1 MQQNY
6 SLKQLNTFHIEARA
20 RWFQGFKE
28 KDVLIDFLSG
38 KLIDFPTYMILGG
51 GSNVLFAEN
60 FDGLVVH
67 VDVRGKSIEN
77 EDENFIYLRVQAGED
92 WDQLVELAVNNNWGG
107 LENLSLIPGRVG
119 ACPIQNIGA
128 YGVEVK
134 DTILEVECFDL
145 RSKQTIFLKNEDC
158 KFGYRNSIFKSVF
171 KGSVVILS
179 VLFRLRK
186 KPELNYAYNTLQKE
200 LKNVYP
206 IDIRAVRDAVIR
218 VRQQRLPDPKVF
230 GNAGSFFKNPVI
242 PEAHFYWL
250 KKKFTEIPGFETND
264 KQIKVPAAF
273 LIETCGWKGKRT
285 GPVGV
290 HQQQPLVL
298 INFGEGTGNDVLELA
313 EKIKESVKTAFGI
326 DLEMEVNIV
335 RS

>member
-6 SLKQLNTFHIEARA
+6 SLKQLNTFHIEAEA

-38 KLIDFPTYMILGG
+38 KLIDYPTYLILGG
-51 GSNVLFAEN
+51 GSNVLFAGN
-60 FDGLVVH
+60 FNGLVVH
-67 VDVRGKSIEN
+67 QDVRGKSIEN
-77 EDENFIYLRVQAGED
+77 EDENFIYLRAQAGED
-92 WDQLVELAVNNNWGG
+92 WDQLVEFAVNNGWGG

-134 DTILEVECFDL
+134 DTILEVEYFDL
-145 RSKQTIFLKNEDC
+145 RAKQTFSLKNENC
-158 KFGYRNSIFKSVF
+158 KFGYRNSIFKNEL
-171 KGSVVILS
+171 KGNVVILS
-179 VLFRLRK
+179 VLFRLMK
-186 KPELNYAYNTLQKE
+186 NPELNYAYITLQKE

-206 IDIRAVRDAVIR
+206 IDIRAIRDAVIR
-218 VRQQRLPDPKVF
+218 VRHHRLPDPNVL

-242 PEAHFYWL
+242 SEPHFHWL
-250 KKKFTEIPGFETND
+250 KKKFAEIPGFETKD
-264 KQIKVPAAF
+264 KQMKVPAAF
-273 LIETCGWKGKRT
+273 LIETCGWKGKRM
-285 GPVGV
+285 GQVGV
-290 HQQQPLVL
+290 HKQQPLVL
-298 INFGEGTGNDVLELA
+298 INFGKGSGSDVLELA
-313 EKIKESVKTAFGI
+313 EKIKKSVKTTFDI